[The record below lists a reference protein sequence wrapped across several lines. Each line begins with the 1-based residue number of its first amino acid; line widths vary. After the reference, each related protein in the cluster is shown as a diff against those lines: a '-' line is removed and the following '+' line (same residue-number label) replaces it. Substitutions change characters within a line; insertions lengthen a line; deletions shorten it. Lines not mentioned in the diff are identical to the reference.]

1 MELWQNDGVKYSL
14 QVWLCG
20 NHFINYIYNAS
31 LDFYM
36 KNYASKWI
44 MQRLTAVILIPLTF
58 WFVYQCVILSNYEYD
73 QIKSFFYS
81 KINASLFFILIIA
94 MLYHAKLG
102 NETIVED
109 YVTSHNLKKITK
121 LTISALTYIFM
132 ILTTI
137 SLFFILIMSMLYHA
151 KLGNETIVEDYVTSY
166 NLKKITKFTIST
178 LTYLTMILTTIS
190 LFNIISS

>member
-1 MELWQNDGVKYSL
+1 
-14 QVWLCG
+14 
-20 NHFINYIYNAS
+20 
-31 LDFYM
+31 M

-58 WFVYQCVILSNYEYD
+58 WFVYQCVLLSHYEYD
-73 QIKSFFYS
+73 QIKSFFFS

-109 YVTSHNLKKITK
+109 YVTSVNLKKITK
-121 LTISALTYIFM
+121 LSISALTYLFM

-137 SLFFILIMSMLYHA
+137 SLFY
-151 KLGNETIVEDYVTSY
+151 IV
-166 NLKKITKFTIST
+166 
-178 LTYLTMILTTIS
+178 
-190 LFNIISS
+190 SS

>member
-20 NHFINYIYNAS
+20 SHFINYIYNAS

-58 WFVYQCVILSNYEYD
+58 WFVYQCVLLSNYEYD
-73 QIKSFFYS
+73 QIKSFFFS

-109 YVTSHNLKKITK
+109 YVTSVNLKKITK
-121 LTISALTYIFM
+121 LSISVLTYSCM

-137 SLFFILIMSMLYHA
+137 SLFY
-151 KLGNETIVEDYVTSY
+151 IV
-166 NLKKITKFTIST
+166 
-178 LTYLTMILTTIS
+178 
-190 LFNIISS
+190 SS

>member
-1 MELWQNDGVKYSL
+1 
-14 QVWLCG
+14 
-20 NHFINYIYNAS
+20 
-31 LDFYM
+31 M

-109 YVTSHNLKKITK
+109 YVTSVNLKKITK
-121 LTISALTYIFM
+121 LSISVLTYLSM

-137 SLFFILIMSMLYHA
+137 SLFY
-151 KLGNETIVEDYVTSY
+151 IV
-166 NLKKITKFTIST
+166 
-178 LTYLTMILTTIS
+178 
-190 LFNIISS
+190 SS